1 MNWNLE
7 GLYVRGLYM
16 NEHEVSGQVVLS
28 RVKYGGSVS
37 HHIVLDDSLSLFG
50 TVRDRVIITKF
61 SRFSVTVKFN

>member
-37 HHIVLDDSLSLFG
+37 HH
-50 TVRDRVIITKF
+50 KC
-61 SRFSVTVKFN
+61 